1 MIGLAVFLLHSFL
14 CAIIGP
20 GPARARDRFNR
31 RK

>member
-1 MIGLAVFLLHSFL
+1 MIAILVLHAFL